1 MHNAYPQKISVAT
14 YIIFKFSEE
23 KNLLK
28 IQTAYKRIKNCVE
41 IIHKVVIKCHNM
53 HTNGT
58 RT

>member
-1 MHNAYPQKISVAT
+1 MISGAA

-28 IQTAYKRIKNCVE
+28 IQTASKSIKNGVE
-41 IIHKVVIKCHNM
+41 NVIHKVVIKCHNM